1 VWLVLFNT
9 TKSFVQPL
17 HKTRREKEKNEKF
30 FRFAEM
36 SANDGTERETK
47 PSVQGFNRFL
57 FIPGVVVPP
66 PERKRVTR
74 IVFLNATHTN
84 NPAKPE
90 KNRSLYACVPRHHTT
105 TTTAYLL
112 HH

>member
-1 VWLVLFNT
+1 MQRGEISTAVETIKVDILLSSCLLCVAG
-9 TKSFVQPL
+9 SFQHHQVVHSTITQ
-17 HKTRREKEKNEKF
+17 NEKGKRKKENF

-66 PERKRVTR
+66 PERERES
-74 IVFLNATHTN
+74 HTN
-84 NPAKPE
+84 SFSE
-90 KNRSLYACVPRHHTT
+90 CHT
-105 TTTAYLL
+105 
-112 HH
+112 HE